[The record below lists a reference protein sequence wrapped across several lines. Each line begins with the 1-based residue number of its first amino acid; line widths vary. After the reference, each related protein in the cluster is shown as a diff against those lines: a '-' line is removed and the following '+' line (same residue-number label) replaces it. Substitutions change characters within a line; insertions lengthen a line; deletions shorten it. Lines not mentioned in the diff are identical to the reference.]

1 MTENKST
8 NRGIR
13 ILIKILAFIFLLIF
27 TFLLSYCGVSKWYTN
42 RLNKRDAAQKQAE
55 DKTAQVEA
63 EESVENCSFTMIY
76 LDNPD
81 TEEVD
86 YCALRVFNRINQEMS
101 IFMIPTDSKLTM
113 SSKLQKSLNKK
124 SETEVP
130 QEVSLSSIGTYYTD
144 NKTKYKMTTKAVQEL
159 IGGVEIDSYEALD
172 YDGLI
177 QVIDLA
183 EPVKCKLS
191 QMVTYTDEMGESM
204 KLTPGEEHEIDGRR
218 ALGILTYSDG
228 FGSGDGGRIERTS
241 TYLME
246 YVTAI
251 TTNYSKQQ
259 MSEYLSNYCNLIVT
273 NGSISDASS
282 YLEDCL
288 KLNEENLSFYTLKGT
303 QKEEE
308 YVLDSEKIQEDIKI
322 LMGEEAFEL
331 ATTEKTEETT
341 TAAETDSDDT
351 TIEETTEEQ
360 AVISSKDK
368 IITIYNGAYINGL
381 AGKWKTRLS
390 DEGYQIEGIYNYSGG
405 TRDNG
410 KIIVKEEGMGEDLKN
425 EFFPNAVIEVG
436 IPDDGADIQII
447 LGRSED
453 F

>member
-8 NRGIR
+8 NRGVR
-13 ILIKILAFIFLLIF
+13 ILIKILAFIFLLIL

-42 RLNKRDAAQKQAE
+42 RLDKRDAAQKKAE
-55 DKTAQVEA
+55 NETAQIEA

-76 LDNPD
+76 LDNPE

-86 YCALRVFNRINQEMS
+86 YCALRVFNRLNQEMS
-101 IFMIPTDSKLTM
+101 IFMIPTDSTLTL

-124 SETEVP
+124 AETEVP
-130 QEVSLSSIGTYYTD
+130 KEVSLSSIGTYYSEL
-144 NKTKYKMTTKAVQEL
+144 KTKYKMTTKAVQEL

-172 YDGLI
+172 YESMI
-177 QVIDLA
+177 QVVDLA

-191 QMVTYTDEMGESM
+191 QMVTYTDEMGETR
-204 KLTPGEEHEIDGRR
+204 KLTPAEEHEIDGRK
-218 ALGILTYSDG
+218 ALGILTYTDG
-228 FGSGDGGRIERTS
+228 FGAGDGGRIERSS

-251 TTNYSKQQ
+251 TTSYSKKQ
-259 MSEYLSNYCNLIVT
+259 MSEYLSNYCNLITT

-308 YVLDSEKIQEDIKI
+308 YVLDGAKIQDDMKI
-322 LMGEEAFEL
+322 IMGEDAFNL
-331 ATTEKTEETT
+331 ATTEQTEETT
-341 TAAETDSDDT
+341 TVTAE
-351 TIEETTEEQ
+351 EETTTAEENEE
-360 AVISSKDK
+360 AVSSKDK
-368 IITIYNGAYINGL
+368 TITIYNGAYINGL
-381 AGKWKTRLS
+381 AGKWRDRLS
-390 DEGYQIEGIYNYSGG
+390 EEGYQIEGIYNYSGG

-410 KIIVKEEGMGEDLKN
+410 KIIVKEEGLGEDLKS
-425 EFFPNAVIEVG
+425 EFFPNAEIEVG
-436 IPDDGADIQII
+436 TPDDGADIQII